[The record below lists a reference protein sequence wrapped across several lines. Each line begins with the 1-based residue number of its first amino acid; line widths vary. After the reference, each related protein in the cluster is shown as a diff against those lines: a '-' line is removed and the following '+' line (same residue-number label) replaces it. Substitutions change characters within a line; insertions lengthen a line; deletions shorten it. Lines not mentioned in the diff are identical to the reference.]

1 MTSFLSPAAVT
12 DTPTPSREGATASG
26 NGCGSFSPSSCQ
38 TTPAEVD
45 CCMRNRVQ
53 RVMKDLAAGRAVAD
67 EEIRRHIEDLRF
79 LLETSHD
86 RFLASGLPRQ
96 ESPDYAQ
103 AQEFRRLRDEALH
116 MLSPEFKRARHLE
129 VLRRAAAEPG
139 GINQGNHA

>member
-67 EEIRRHIEDLRF
+67 EEIRRHIEGNTGCFF
-79 LLETSHD
+79 LDSTD
-86 RFLASGLPRQ
+86 Q
-96 ESPDYAQ
+96 D
-103 AQEFRRLRDEALH
+103 
-116 MLSPEFKRARHLE
+116 
-129 VLRRAAAEPG
+129 RAAMNESATR
-139 GINQGNHA
+139 